1 MYYKNASVA
10 VTLGD
15 ESKKCSHL
23 VSDLLIQVKK
33 ERKKRKAVFVK
44 IRIYVSKFS

>member
-1 MYYKNASVA
+1 MYDENASVA

-33 ERKKRKAVFVK
+33 KKKRKAVFVK
-44 IRIYVSKFS
+44 IRIYVSKKV